1 MVGAYFYKSFLTLN
15 NAFKKITIIF
25 PLAMFVFYKV
35 DIGYSMQEGPVCIM
49 PGHTGLF
56 HCLIPHCRENWE
68 VAKKSV
74 ETIDGG
80 NNFFFLSFFFF
91 EPVMLRVTVNV
102 TLRLTIAPAER
113 WRCWITLKSVRR
125 LNLTSI
131 VILSE

>member
-80 NNFFFLSFFFF
+80 NNFFFLSLFF
-91 EPVMLRVTVNV
+91 
-102 TLRLTIAPAER
+102 LTCDVEGHRKCHAQTHYSSSRKMALLDH
-113 WRCWITLKSVRR
+113 T
-125 LNLTSI
+125 
-131 VILSE
+131 